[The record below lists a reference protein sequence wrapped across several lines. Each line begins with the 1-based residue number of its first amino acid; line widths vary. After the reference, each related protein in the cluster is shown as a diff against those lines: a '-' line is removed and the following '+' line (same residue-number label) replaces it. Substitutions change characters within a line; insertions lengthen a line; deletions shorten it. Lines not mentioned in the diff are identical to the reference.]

1 MASFEKIVR
10 GYLKQLQSEWN
21 DANMDGEHTAE
32 LSFHPCLDSFFKKLA
47 DELAG
52 ERDTCDSVRA
62 AA

>member
-32 LSFHPCLDSFFKKLA
+32 LSFHPCLDSFSKSLPTSSQEKGIPA
-47 DELAG
+47 
-52 ERDTCDSVRA
+52 
-62 AA
+62 